1 MPENCQSVSS
11 RIARWPRNYAHRGHH
26 MITVARILL
35 TLAAIQWGLIPLMVD
50 LTETHVFKPDWPPHA
65 RLHAVWLLA
74 TGATLAIYAVALL
87 WTSGTDKAHR
97 LRHASVIGCIVLTG
111 FFIAA
116 LTTDIYGGA
125 FTELAEPD
133 TVFGINTN
141 IFAFSAAA
149 VLQLIGTYV
158 IWTKASK

>member
-1 MPENCQSVSS
+1 
-11 RIARWPRNYAHRGHH
+11 
-26 MITVARILL
+26 MITIARILL

-65 RLHAVWLLA
+65 RLHAVWLLS
-74 TGATLAIYAVALL
+74 TGAVLAVYAVGLL
-87 WTSGTDKAHR
+87 WTSGTDKPHR
-97 LRHASVIGCIVLTG
+97 LRHASVIGAIVLAG

-116 LTTDIYGGA
+116 LTTDMYGGA

-149 VLQLIGTYV
+149 ILQAIGAYI
-158 IWTKASK
+158 IWTKLPKQNGG